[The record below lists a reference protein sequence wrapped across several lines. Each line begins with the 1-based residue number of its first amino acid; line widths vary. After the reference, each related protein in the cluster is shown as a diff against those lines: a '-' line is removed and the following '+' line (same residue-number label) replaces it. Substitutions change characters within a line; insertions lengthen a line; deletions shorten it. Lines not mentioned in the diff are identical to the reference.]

1 MDQSGIV
8 TPQYR
13 GYLNIDQSGI
23 ETPQYWGYLKT
34 SSSNLGTCYQGWTW
48 LSDLCYKVEPIPMS
62 WEDAR
67 DHCITINGHL
77 VQFDDIPQQ
86 TEVQK
91 NLFSDMNDDKTGWT
105 WTDGQSNQYN
115 SFKDQTQDDGQ
126 CVMMDRRFWYETNCS
141 NNHPVVCQAAPT
153 ECDNADEWLLTPSYH
168 CIMTKIG
175 NTTWHKAREYCKNN
189 NADLVLWDSNTE
201 LQMLKNISISLNS
214 DLWIGLYYNDSN
226 KLFTWV
232 NGTAASKVI
241 SSHHTFS
248 PTSKQCIALQP
259 EDNQQ
264 KASWVQRSCDEQ
276 MGFICQLVSGRR
288 HTYITTDT
296 ATIADAITTIDEK
309 PTVTVSSTL
318 DENTTTALFTT
329 SYKIST
335 KDTAT
340 GLTTHTIK
348 DNITTYSLQD
358 RQYHLERDALQCNV
372 DGMNNV
378 TKAVARICT
387 KYIKVLDYTVVL
399 KVLLKILDSAFE
411 NDNDSS
417 LHNCLQ
423 SKESITL
430 IEPFVSFALKR
441 PNISTKQEL
450 HLQNLDYI
458 LDFVNLSNVSD
469 KKYYVQNTRIQEIE
483 PMDNTEVKFI
493 EMNRSNSSIDSDK
506 AYIISPIL
514 SLTAFSG
521 NKEISLSHIFQIQHY
536 TLIPQINISEDANN
550 TLCAY
555 YDKNESIWSDYGCLK
570 LKGNSHRTMCKCN
583 HTTNFAILMQVRQL
597 KLDNVHVLVLDIIT
611 YIGCSISL
619 LTQLITLTVFTCVG
633 SLNSERVFV
642 HRNLC
647 ISIIC
652 AQLGFL
658 SGIKAIEYKTVCA
671 IVAAI
676 LHYFYTAVFVWMLV
690 EGLLLYS
697 KVVQVFGTEKSRVTY
712 YCIFGWGVPIVIVA
726 VSASADWN
734 GYGTSTSCWLSTK
747 TGAIWAFVGPAIAII
762 LVNIV
767 ILWMVIKI
775 VISSAKHDQKTEY
788 SQIRAG
794 VKGALILVPLLGLTW
809 MFGLMAVNEDFVIF
823 QYLFAICNSLQGFFI
838 FLFHCVFN
846 SEVRQALKRLQER
859 QRLMRDFTSFS
870 SASSRNSSSKDKDLK
885 QQIIRRERKNSS
897 GTTSTSLGSRNSIAS
912 RSSKLTD
919 DIVVEDIN
927 GEELELSY
935 I

>member
-1 MDQSGIV
+1 
-8 TPQYR
+8 
-13 GYLNIDQSGI
+13 
-23 ETPQYWGYLKT
+23 
-34 SSSNLGTCYQGWTW
+34 
-48 LSDLCYKVEPIPMS
+48 MS

-67 DHCITINGHL
+67 VHCITIEGHL
-77 VQFDDIPQQ
+77 VQFEDIPQQ

-91 NLFSDMNDDKTGWT
+91 SLFSNMNDDVWIGLKANKTGWT

-141 NNHPVVCQAAPT
+141 NNRPVVCQAVPT
-153 ECDNADEWLLTPSYH
+153 ECDIADEWVLTPSYH
-168 CIMTKIG
+168 CIKAQQS
-175 NTTWHKAREYCKNN
+175 NTTWHKAREYCEND

-201 LQMLKNISISLNS
+201 LQILKNISVSL
-214 DLWIGLYYNDSN
+214 DITLWIGLYYNDSN

-232 NGTAASKVI
+232 NGTAASTVI
-241 SSHHTFS
+241 SSQHTFTS
-248 PTSKQCIALQP
+248 TSKQCIALQP
-259 EDNQQ
+259 DDNQQ
-264 KASWVQRSCDEQ
+264 KSVMTQRSCDEQ
-276 MGFICQLVSGRR
+276 IGFICQLVSGRR
-288 HTYITTDT
+288 TTYITTDAST
-296 ATIADAITTIDEK
+296 PTDTSPTTDAITTIDEK
-309 PTVTVSSTL
+309 VTVTVSSTL
-318 DENTTTALFTT
+318 DGNTTTELFTP
-329 SYKIST
+329 SSKMST
-335 KDTAT
+335 NDAIT
-340 GLTTHTIK
+340 GLTTQ
-348 DNITTYSLQD
+348 NINNNMTAYSPQE
-358 RQYHLERDALQCNV
+358 RQYHLEKDALQFSQQINV
-372 DGMNNV
+372 QCSADGMDNM
-378 TKAVARICT
+378 TKAVVGICT
-387 KYIKVLDYTVVL
+387 NCLNVIDYTVFL
-399 KVLLKILDSAFE
+399 KVLLKILDSALE
-411 NDNDSS
+411 NNIDSS
-417 LHNCLQ
+417 LHKCLQ
-423 SKESITL
+423 SKEFITL

-441 PNISTKQEL
+441 LNITSKQEL
-450 HLQNLDYI
+450 YLQNLDYI
-458 LDFVNLSNVSD
+458 LDIVNINNVSD
-469 KKYYVQNTRIQEIE
+469 KNYNLQNVRIQEIE
-483 PMDNTEVKFI
+483 PMDNADTDLVLSILVLRLNLSTEVKFI
-493 EMNRSNSSIDSDK
+493 GMNRSNTSFYSDK

-521 NKEISLSHIFQIQHY
+521 NKDISLSHIFQIQHY
-536 TLIPQINISEDANN
+536 TLIPQINISEGANN
-550 TLCAY
+550 TVCAY
-555 YDKNESIWSDYGCLK
+555 YDKNESVWSDYGCLK
-570 LKGNSHRTMCKCN
+570 LTENSHQTMCKCN
-583 HTTNFAILMQVRQL
+583 HTTNFAILMQVREL
-597 KLDNVHVLVLDIIT
+597 KLDNVHVLVLDVIT

-671 IVAAI
+671 IVAAV

-712 YCIFGWGVPIVIVA
+712 YCIFGWGVPVVIVA
-726 VSASADWN
+726 ISASANWN
-734 GYGTSTSCWLSTK
+734 GYGTSSSCWLSTR

-762 LVNIV
+762 LVNVV

-794 VKGALILVPLLGLTW
+794 VKGALILIPLLGLTW

-823 QYLFAICNSLQGFFI
+823 QYLFAIFNSLQGFFI

-885 QQIIRRERKNSS
+885 QRIIRLERKNSS